1 MLTKITYIEV
11 IESSYEKIVFSNP
24 MINYWQYQIKI
35 NNWLSEKTKEPLFS
49 INENNIENFT
59 LYVIDSDSNSQ
70 ICQIDYKK

>member
-11 IESSYEKIVFSNP
+11 IESSCKKIAFSNP